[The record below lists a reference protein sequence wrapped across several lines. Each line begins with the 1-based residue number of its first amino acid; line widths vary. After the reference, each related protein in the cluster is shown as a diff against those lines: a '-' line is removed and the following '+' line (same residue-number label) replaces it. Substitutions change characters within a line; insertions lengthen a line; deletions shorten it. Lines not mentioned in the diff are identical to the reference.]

1 MGYTSRRIED
11 SGAEDDACTVGTWIQ
26 MFQRMFY
33 MPKNYSCDILVKN
46 VFLFHP
52 PCLKSL
58 PEIKKRFILIVAT
71 MKA

>member
-1 MGYTSRRIED
+1 
-11 SGAEDDACTVGTWIQ
+11 

-33 MPKNYSCDILVKN
+33 MPKNYSCDILVKT